1 MNTSSPNQF
10 GPPLRYDLRLIAELI
25 EPKTRVLDVGC
36 GDGALIAH
44 LSSVKN
50 VDARGIEISQEGVN
64 ACVALGLSV
73 IQGDAD
79 TDLITYPEN
88 AFDYVI
94 LGQTLQATRDPKK
107 VLQALLRIG
116 KNAVVSFV
124 NFGHWR
130 NCFSLTFQGRTPV
143 PLKTEN
149 HWYNSPDIHLCTI
162 KDFVNLCDT
171 LDLQIKKCMSLNR
184 NYSTRNIKSRSR
196 FANLFSQQA
205 IFLLEKKTEFN

>member
-1 MNTSSPNQF
+1 MNTLSPNQTCT
-10 GPPLRYDLRLIAELI
+10 PLRNDLRLIADLI
-25 EPKTRVLDVGC
+25 EPNTRVLDVGC

-44 LSSVKN
+44 LSNKKS

-79 TDLITYPEN
+79 TDLVTYPEN

-94 LGQTLQATRDPKK
+94 LGRTLQATRAPKK
-107 VLQALLRIG
+107 VIQALLRIG
-116 KNAVVSFV
+116 ENAVVSFV

-130 NCFSLTFQGRTPV
+130 NFILLAFQGRMPV
-143 PLKTEN
+143 PLKTEY
-149 HWYNSPDIHLCTI
+149 HWFNSPDIHLCTI

-171 LDLQIKKCMSLNR
+171 LDLQIKKCISLNR
-184 NYSTRNIKSRSR
+184 DNSTRNIKSRSR
-196 FANLFSQQA
+196 FANLFSEQA
-205 IFLLEKKTEFN
+205 IFLLKQK

>member
-10 GPPLRYDLRLIAELI
+10 GPLLRHDLRLIADLI
-25 EPKTRVLDVGC
+25 EPKTRVLDIGC

-44 LSSVKN
+44 LSNQKS

-79 TDLITYPEN
+79 TDLVTYPEN

-124 NFGHWR
+124 NFGHWQ
-130 NCFSLTFQGRTPV
+130 NCISLTLHGHVPV
-143 PLKTEN
+143 PLKTEYY
-149 HWYNSPDIHLCTI
+149 WYNSPDIHLCTI

-171 LDLQIKKCMSLNR
+171 LNLQIKKCISLNR
-184 NYSTRNIKSRSR
+184 DNKTRKIKCRSR
-196 FANLFSQQA
+196 FANLFCEQA
-205 IFLLEKKTEFN
+205 VFLLRK

>member
-1 MNTSSPNQF
+1 MNTLSPNQTCT
-10 GPPLRYDLRLIAELI
+10 PLRNDLRLIADLI
-25 EPKTRVLDVGC
+25 EPNTRVLDVGC

-44 LSSVKN
+44 LSNKKS

-79 TDLITYPEN
+79 TDLVTYPEN

-94 LGQTLQATRDPKK
+94 LGRTLQATRDPKK
-107 VLQALLRIG
+107 VIQALLRIG
-116 KNAVVSFV
+116 ENAVVSFV

-130 NCFSLTFQGRTPV
+130 NFILLAFQGRMPV
-143 PLKTEN
+143 PLKTEY
-149 HWYNSPDIHLCTI
+149 HWFNSPDIHLCTI

-171 LDLQIKKCMSLNR
+171 LDLQIKKCISLNR
-184 NYSTRNIKSRSR
+184 DNSTRNIKSRSR
-196 FANLFSQQA
+196 FANLFSEQA
-205 IFLLEKKTEFN
+205 IFLLKQK

>member
-1 MNTSSPNQF
+1 MNTLSSNQTCT
-10 GPPLRYDLRLIAELI
+10 PLRNDLRLIADLI
-25 EPKTRVLDVGC
+25 EPNTRVLDVGC

-44 LSSVKN
+44 LSDKKN

-79 TDLITYPEN
+79 TDLVTYPEN

-107 VLQALLRIG
+107 VIQALLRIG
-116 KNAVVSFV
+116 ENAVVSFV

-130 NCFSLTFQGRTPV
+130 NFILLAFQGRMPV
-143 PLKTEN
+143 PLKTEY
-149 HWYNSPDIHLCTI
+149 HWFNSPDIHLCTI

-171 LDLQIKKCMSLNR
+171 LDLQIKKCISLNR
-184 NYSTRNIKSRSR
+184 DNSTRNIKSRSR
-196 FANLFSQQA
+196 FANLFSEQA
-205 IFLLEKKTEFN
+205 IFLLKQK

>member
-1 MNTSSPNQF
+1 MNTLSPNQTCT
-10 GPPLRYDLRLIAELI
+10 PLRNDLRLIADLI
-25 EPKTRVLDVGC
+25 EPNTRVLDVGC

-44 LSSVKN
+44 LSNKKS

-79 TDLITYPEN
+79 TDLVTYPEN

-107 VLQALLRIG
+107 VIQALLRIG
-116 KNAVVSFV
+116 ENAVVSFV

-130 NCFSLTFQGRTPV
+130 NFILLAFQGRMPV
-143 PLKTEN
+143 PLKTEY
-149 HWYNSPDIHLCTI
+149 HWFNSPDIHLCTI

-171 LDLQIKKCMSLNR
+171 LDLQIKKCISLNR
-184 NYSTRNIKSRSR
+184 DNSTRNIKSRSR
-196 FANLFSQQA
+196 FANLFSEQA
-205 IFLLEKKTEFN
+205 IFLLKQK

>member
-1 MNTSSPNQF
+1 MNNSFPNQF
-10 GPPLRYDLRLIAELI
+10 NTPLRHDLRLIAELI
-25 EPKTRVLDVGC
+25 EPKTRVLDIGC

-44 LSSVKN
+44 LSNQKS

-79 TDLITYPEN
+79 TDLVTYPEN

-130 NCFSLTFQGRTPV
+130 NCISLAFHGRVPV
-143 PLKTEN
+143 PLKTDY

-171 LDLQIKKCMSLNR
+171 LNLQIKKCTSLNR
-184 NYSTRNIKSRSR
+184 DNNTRNIKSRSR
-196 FANLFSQQA
+196 FANLFCEQA
-205 IFLLEKKTEFN
+205 IFLLKK

>member
-1 MNTSSPNQF
+1 MNTLSSNQTCT
-10 GPPLRYDLRLIAELI
+10 PLRNDLRLIADLI
-25 EPKTRVLDVGC
+25 EPNTRVLDVGC

-44 LSSVKN
+44 LSNKKN

-79 TDLITYPEN
+79 TDLVTYPEN

-107 VLQALLRIG
+107 VIQALLRIG
-116 KNAVVSFV
+116 ENAVVSFV

-130 NCFSLTFQGRTPV
+130 NFILLAFQGRMPV
-143 PLKTEN
+143 PLKTEY
-149 HWYNSPDIHLCTI
+149 HWFNSPDIHLCTI

-171 LDLQIKKCMSLNR
+171 LDLQIKKCISLNR
-184 NYSTRNIKSRSR
+184 DNSTRNIKSRSR
-196 FANLFSQQA
+196 FANLFSEQA
-205 IFLLEKKTEFN
+205 IFLLKQK

>member
-1 MNTSSPNQF
+1 MNTLSPNQTCT
-10 GPPLRYDLRLIAELI
+10 PLRNDLRLIADLI
-25 EPKTRVLDVGC
+25 EPNTRVLDVGC

-44 LSSVKN
+44 LSNKKS

-79 TDLITYPEN
+79 TDLVTYPEN

-94 LGQTLQATRDPKK
+94 LVQTLQATRDPKK
-107 VLQALLRIG
+107 VIQALLRIG
-116 KNAVVSFV
+116 ENAVVSFV

-130 NCFSLTFQGRTPV
+130 NFILLAFQGRMPV
-143 PLKTEN
+143 PLKTEY
-149 HWYNSPDIHLCTI
+149 HWFNSPDIHLCTI

-171 LDLQIKKCMSLNR
+171 LDLQIKKCISLNR
-184 NYSTRNIKSRSR
+184 DNSTRNIKSRSR
-196 FANLFSQQA
+196 FANLSVS
-205 IFLLEKKTEFN
+205 KPYSC